1 MTKRYSHAVAIG
13 FEVVSE
19 HPEGEDFTV
28 AMLKEALQ
36 KRIDQLGDS
45 DEWIEAVGAPYDTY
59 DVEEDR

>member
-1 MTKRYSHAVAIG
+1 MTATYNHAVAIA

-19 HPEGEDFTV
+19 DESGRDFTPT
-28 AMLKEALQ
+28 MLKQALQ

-59 DVEEDR
+59 EVGEDD